1 MNITL
6 VLPSGK
12 EVTINELNNIK
23 SKAIDIWLK
32 EDSKISKAIIKKQEA
47 DEIIKGCNKRI
58 RMLTLM
64 GKL

>member
-12 EVTINELNNIK
+12 EVTVSELNNIK

-32 EDSKISKAIIKKQEA
+32 EDSKISKALVKRQEA
-47 DEIIKGCNKRI
+47 DEIINGCNKRI
-58 RMLTLM
+58 RLLTLM
-64 GKL
+64 EKM